1 MYEVHEKESS
11 LISAKLSFQVS
22 VDLESKKFVD
32 SEIHPSL
39 KEQDWFSKLTAKL
52 KEQSKESAKVEEK
65 NQQTKVGKP
74 NQNVKDNLPAS
85 RPAGRANAV
94 ANKTGAQTQPASR
107 VPVKPA
113 AISNRKLPQPSVARG
128 KPIST
133 PAAKNV
139 PVRTN
144 AGGSKTNPTAPA
156 TRNATVPKTQ
166 TSLASNIKG
175 GGDSVSSASPG
186 QEQTEKKPVATGNE
200 VSYMPRLGSY
210 VKTRF
215 VFFSG

>member
-39 KEQDWFSKLTAKL
+39 KEQDRFSKLTAKL

-65 NQQTKVGKP
+65 NQQTKAGKP

-85 RPAGRANAV
+85 RPAGRATAV

-128 KPIST
+128 KPITT
-133 PAAKNV
+133 PAAKNA

-175 GGDSVSSASPG
+175 GGDTVASASPG

-210 VKTRF
+210 VETIF